1 MLNQLDVVTDDMPE
15 PEARRILGGNFAY
28 AIALGAEYCG
38 RCAREARA
46 ANNIEHYAAYKTAV
60 RVARLIQWIEDHDCP
75 ERTLYNGDGTLTVS
89 SVSVDEIGRTS
100 MERSVINATMSAA
113 RDLLGY

>member
-1 MLNQLDVVTDDMPE
+1 MLNQLDVVPDDMPE
-15 PEARRILGGNFAY
+15 PDARSILGGNFAY
-28 AIALGAEYCG
+28 AISLGAEYCS

-46 ANNIEHYAAYKTAV
+46 ANNDEHHAAYRTAV
-60 RVARLIQWIEDHDCP
+60 RVARLIQWIDDHDRP

-100 MERSVINATMSAA
+100 IERSVISATMSAA